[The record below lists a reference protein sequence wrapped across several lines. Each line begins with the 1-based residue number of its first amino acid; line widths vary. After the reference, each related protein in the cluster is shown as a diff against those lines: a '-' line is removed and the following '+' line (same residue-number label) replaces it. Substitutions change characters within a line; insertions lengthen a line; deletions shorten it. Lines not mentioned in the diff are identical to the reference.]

1 MCDFPLI
8 ITGFYMLLAIITVI
22 LFIYVLI
29 NRLNQ
34 KDDFE
39 NREN

>member
-1 MCDFPLI
+1 MLST
-8 ITGFYMLLAIITVI
+8 ITLFYMLLVLIGMG
-22 LFIYVLI
+22 LFVYVLI

-34 KDDFE
+34 RDDFE

>member
-1 MCDFPLI
+1 MLSA
-8 ITGFYMLLAIITVI
+8 ITLFYMLLVLIGMG
-22 LFIYVLI
+22 LFVYVLI

-34 KDDFE
+34 RDDFE